1 MRKKTPSMEALEILA
16 VSDRNVF
23 ESTMQNIGLNIEGMQ
38 SDDPL
43 LSQVQTESI
52 ASIASELTE
61 DVNTFANNNSRLKA
75 IKTMAE
81 DYGYIVSYA

>member
-38 SDDPL
+38 SNDPL

-61 DVNTFANNNSRLKA
+61 DANTFANNNPRLKA